1 MILELE
7 HNTHCVAFQKDPE
20 KGYHWNDP
28 SQNLHAYWWHEVVC
42 VTCFPV
48 NKQDIGAD
56 TLFIN
61 SDLCS
66 MYYITK
72 KNLLYTHSIL
82 MLKFIDLTSV
92 WIKFIVVFVNL

>member
-1 MILELE
+1 MLELE

-28 SQNLHAYWWHEVVC
+28 SQNLHAYRWHEVVC

-61 SDLCS
+61 SDLRG

-72 KNLLYTHSIL
+72 KKIIAYA
-82 MLKFIDLTSV
+82 FYIDV
-92 WIKFIVVFVNL
+92 KIHWFD